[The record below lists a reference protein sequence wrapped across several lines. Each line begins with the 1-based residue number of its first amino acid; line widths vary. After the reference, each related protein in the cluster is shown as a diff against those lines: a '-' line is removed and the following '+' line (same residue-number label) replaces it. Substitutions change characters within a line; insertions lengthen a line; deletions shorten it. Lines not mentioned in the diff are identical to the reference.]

1 MRGGDILLT
10 IALVVETV
18 SPVMHCW
25 GRLRGMDSSD
35 TSAERGRHQGRQLLI
50 SSLRSVKVRLA
61 LGALIALG
69 WTLGRISVP
78 LLVRLGVDRGIEN
91 GDRPWL
97 WAGLVALAGVVSGI
111 CLGLRRYVAF
121 SSGRRVEA
129 DLRLRLFA
137 HIQRLHAA
145 FHDQTAAG
153 DLMSRSQTDLQ
164 QFQNVFTMVPI
175 TVGNFFIVCGS
186 VIMMLLLH
194 PVLALLALV
203 GLPLVTIIGRM
214 FSQRLFPVAMQIQT
228 ESAELA
234 SVVEESV
241 TGIRVV
247 KGFGA
252 EEVQRTKLSKEA
264 DDVFDR
270 SLAAAK
276 IRATFV
282 PAIELLPNLGLVLV
296 LAYGGRLVLDGD
308 LTIGGLISFNLY
320 VIMLINPLR
329 MLGMILAQ
337 VQRALAAGTRIS
349 AILETAPEIV
359 SPSKPTPLRP
369 RRTDEGGG
377 ARIRF
382 EHVGFSYRDDLPVL
396 RDIHFEIESG
406 ETVALV
412 GPTGCGKSTIAQ
424 LLPRF
429 YDVDGGSIEI
439 DGVDIRNVDLAEL
452 RRSVSLVFEDTFLF
466 SATVAENI
474 AFAQPDASPGQ
485 VRRAATLAGA
495 ADFIDELPEGYRTVL
510 GERGFSLSGG
520 QRQRLAIA
528 RAIVADPRLL
538 ILDDATSAVDA
549 STEHEIK
556 DAMDEVMKGR
566 TTVVIAHRPATIG
579 LADRVVFLDDGRIA
593 AQGTHE
599 ELLAT
604 NARYA
609 EVLASADGPA
619 DEHTPAV
626 V

>member
-1 MRGGDILLT
+1 
-10 IALVVETV
+10 
-18 SPVMHCW
+18 
-25 GRLRGMDSSD
+25 MDSSD